1 MAEQNLVTDH
11 QMLRFLVY
19 MNRLEE
25 VLLREQEIFGFGI
38 YF

>member
-1 MAEQNLVTDH
+1 MTEQSLVTDH
-11 QMLRFLVY
+11 HMLRFLVY

-25 VLLREQEIFGFGI
+25 VLLREQEIVGFGI